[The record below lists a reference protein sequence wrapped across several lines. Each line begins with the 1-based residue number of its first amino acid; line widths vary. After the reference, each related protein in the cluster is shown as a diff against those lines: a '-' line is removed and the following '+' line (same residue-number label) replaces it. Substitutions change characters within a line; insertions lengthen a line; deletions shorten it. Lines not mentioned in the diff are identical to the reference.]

1 MNKNLDISYLNFFEF
16 KLKNSTSGNHHFVGF
31 GSGWRARVQGG
42 VLGNRGVEQWVD
54 FGEIIVVEFS
64 KGRGRGGIKD
74 GDYRLV

>member
-1 MNKNLDISYLNFFEF
+1 M
-16 KLKNSTSGNHHFVGF
+16 
-31 GSGWRARVQGG
+31 QGG